1 MSISPTYSA
10 PHAPMLLE
18 VVRERIRAKH
28 YSRRTEQSYT
38 SWIRRFVNFY
48 HKKHPR
54 DMGAPE
60 VEAFLT
66 HLVVNGKVSAA
77 TQTQALSALLF
88 LYKEVLG
95 MDVPWM
101 DGMVRAKASIRI
113 PTVLSVNE
121 VHRLLACLDG
131 VYSLMA
137 RLIYDNPG
145 VQIAHRGKK
154 TSGPKVD
161 DKVEKTSSH

>member
-1 MSISPTYSA
+1 
-10 PHAPMLLE
+10 MLLE
-18 VVRERIRAKH
+18 VVHEHIRAKH
-28 YSRRTEQSYT
+28 LPARGTPVGARPLMRPPFRDSRRTEQSYT

-54 DMGAPE
+54 DMGVPE

-66 HLVVNGKVSAA
+66 DLAVNGKVSAA

-95 MDVPWM
+95 MEVPWM

-121 VHRLLACLDG
+121 VRRLLACLDG

-137 RLIYDNPG
+137 NLLYGSGLRLMECVRLI
-145 VQIAHRGKK
+145 
-154 TSGPKVD
+154 
-161 DKVEKTSSH
+161 